1 MQATEDWIEIAREPE
16 TGIEVIRAR
25 FGGHAYDPHAH
36 DEYLIGVTEAGVQ
49 GFNCR
54 RVAHRS
60 TPGTAILMEP
70 GERHD
75 GHAAAEPGFTY
86 RMLYLPAG
94 WLRLRLSDLLET
106 PAAWPEFRRTL
117 SDAPGLGTA
126 VLAAHAAL
134 RDKGPRMLRDAALDR
149 LVLSIRTD
157 LVHRPALPAAARAP
171 RAASRARAALEA
183 RMAEDIGIDDLAAE
197 TGMSRFRL
205 SRAFKAAYGLAPHA
219 YLIELRLRAARRLLA
234 QGSPPAEV
242 ASAVGFADQS
252 HLGRWFRRAFRLT
265 PAVYRQLCTNVPDG
279 RARTA

>member
-1 MQATEDWIEIAREPE
+1 VQATEDWIDIAREPE
-16 TGIEVIRAR
+16 TGIELIRAR

-54 RVAHRS
+54 GIAHRS

-75 GHAAAEPGFTY
+75 GHAAADPGFTY
-86 RMLYLPAG
+86 RMLYLPPG
-94 WLRLRLSDLLET
+94 WLRRRLSELIEA
-106 PAAWPEFRRTL
+106 PATWPEFRRTL
-117 SDAPGLGTA
+117 SDVPGLGAA
-126 VLAAHAAL
+126 VLAAHSEL
-134 RDKGPRMLRDAALDR
+134 RDKGPRILREAALDR

-157 LVHRPALPAAARAP
+157 LVRRPALPAAARAP
-171 RAASRARAALEA
+171 RAAARARAALEA

-234 QGSPPAEV
+234 QGSPPAAV

-252 HLGRWFRRAFRLT
+252 HMGRWFRRAFRLT
-265 PAVYRQLCTNVPDG
+265 PAAYRDLCTNLPDG
-279 RARTA
+279 

>member
-1 MQATEDWIEIAREPE
+1 MQATEDWIDIAREPE
-16 TGIEVIRAR
+16 TGIELIRAR

-54 RVAHRS
+54 RIAHRS

-86 RMLYLPAG
+86 RMLYLPPG
-94 WLRLRLSDLLET
+94 WLRRRLSDLVEA

-117 SDAPGLGTA
+117 SDATGLGAA
-126 VLAAHAAL
+126 VLAAHSAL
-134 RDKGPRMLRDAALDR
+134 REERPRIVRDAALDR
-149 LVLSIRTD
+149 LVLSLRSD
-157 LVHRPALPAAARAP
+157 LIQHGALPEVRFAP
-171 RAASRARAALEA
+171 RAAARARAALEE

-197 TGMSRFRL
+197 AGMSRFRL

-265 PAVYRQLCTNVPDG
+265 PAAYRYLCTNLPDG
-279 RARTA
+279 QARTA